1 MKFDLKYL
9 SKQSKK
15 LKDKGFKI
23 GLCHGVFDVIHAG
36 HINHFTE
43 VKKKCDYLFVTVTE
57 DKYVNK
63 GPGRPV
69 NNHYFRAQVLESL
82 KQVDYVGINY
92 APDATTSIDL
102 IKPDFYFKGK
112 DYKGKK
118 DLTRRLNKEIL
129 CVKKNKGKIIYTLS
143 SLKSS
148 TEIINK
154 SFSYIFDSKLKKFL
168 SKKNKSKLLNEALEA
183 LDKVKDKKVLII
195 GDAIVDQ
202 YDEVRPLNKPIK
214 ESILANQFLKTDIFL
229 GGVFAAAKNLAE
241 FCKDITICSVVGNDS
256 DIKKKL
262 KKFRSKFKC
271 VIPEEKLKV
280 ITRKKDLLTMHTK
293 EN

>member
-1 MKFDLKYL
+1 M
-9 SKQSKK
+9 
-15 LKDKGFKI
+15 
-23 GLCHGVFDVIHAG
+23 
-36 HINHFTE
+36 
-43 VKKKCDYLFVTVTE
+43 FVTLTE

-143 SLKSS
+143 PLKSS

-168 SKKNKSKLLNEALEA
+168 SKKNKSKLLKEALEA
-183 LDKVKDKKVLII
+183 LDKVKDKK
-195 GDAIVDQ
+195 
-202 YDEVRPLNKPIK
+202 Y
-214 ESILANQFLKTDIFL
+214 
-229 GGVFAAAKNLAE
+229 
-241 FCKDITICSVVGNDS
+241 
-256 DIKKKL
+256 
-262 KKFRSKFKC
+262 
-271 VIPEEKLKV
+271 
-280 ITRKKDLLTMHTK
+280 
-293 EN
+293 